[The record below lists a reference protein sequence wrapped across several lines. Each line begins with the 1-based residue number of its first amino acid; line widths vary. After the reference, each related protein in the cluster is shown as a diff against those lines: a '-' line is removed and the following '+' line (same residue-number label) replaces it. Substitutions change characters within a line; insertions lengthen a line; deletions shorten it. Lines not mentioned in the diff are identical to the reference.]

1 MKMNKRQALYDLK
14 KKYATPGDPLYMSAI
29 NTIKDYYKNILS
41 IEDIRNFL
49 AKSRAYTIHYEFKSP
64 VHNPYYIRRLRQ
76 MIQVDLTEIS
86 KISSYNSGYN
96 FLLVAI
102 DCFSRKIWVRL
113 LKNKSSNEVLA
124 NFKDI
129 IENTG
134 PVESVSSDRGSE
146 WINKKMKDFCANKG
160 IELRNP
166 YTTFH
171 SPHVERVQL
180 TLQSLIYK
188 HITSTMNFRFI
199 DKLEDIVKTYN
210 NRKHRM
216 TKLTPENGE
225 KKENSLH
232 IQQMHENYYNKIK
245 PTKVI
250 KFNVRDLVRIAR
262 TKPKFGRGYDKKS
275 PEEIY
280 RIINIIKKF
289 PRVLYK
295 IETLDGEDVIG
306 YFYQEQLTKVINQ
319 NKYII
324 EKILRHKNGKALVQF
339 LGYKKPEWILQKD
352 ISSHK
357 DIQ

>member
-1 MKMNKRQALYDLK
+1 
-14 KKYATPGDPLYMSAI
+14 
-29 NTIKDYYKNILS
+29 
-41 IEDIRNFL
+41 
-49 AKSRAYTIHYEFKSP
+49 
-64 VHNPYYIRRLRQ
+64 
-76 MIQVDLTEIS
+76 
-86 KISSYNSGYN
+86 
-96 FLLVAI
+96 
-102 DCFSRKIWVRL
+102 
-113 LKNKSSNEVLA
+113 
-124 NFKDI
+124 
-129 IENTG
+129 
-134 PVESVSSDRGSE
+134 
-146 WINKKMKDFCANKG
+146 
-160 IELRNP
+160 
-166 YTTFH
+166 
-171 SPHVERVQL
+171 
-180 TLQSLIYK
+180 
-188 HITSTMNFRFI
+188 
-199 DKLEDIVKTYN
+199 
-210 NRKHRM
+210 M